1 MPKLNPIER
10 RLNRFLRNPAS
21 VRGAMGV
28 IAVATVAVVVAGG
41 ALMRLIDHPEYS
53 TIWVG
58 MWWAIQTVTTVGY
71 GDVTPKNPA
80 GRIVAAFVMLEGV
93 AFLAIITAAITSTFV
108 QRASQIRSPDQG
120 AREGRGDES
129 PPTLRR
135 SRSAP
140 GANRGVPAASPAAIK
155 HGEPLRQEI
164 QSVAQRSK
172 TPVSNR
178 CSAHPAWSSPSPSRL
193 LPRFAIRRHSVM
205 TVPQSP

>member
-108 QRASQIRSPDQG
+108 QRASHIRSPDERAEDTSLHPRFDELE
-120 AREGRGDES
+120 ARLERIEES
-129 PPTLRR
+129 LRR
-135 SRSAP
+135 A
-140 GANRGVPAASPAAIK
+140 
-155 HGEPLRQEI
+155 
-164 QSVAQRSK
+164 
-172 TPVSNR
+172 
-178 CSAHPAWSSPSPSRL
+178 
-193 LPRFAIRRHSVM
+193 LP
-205 TVPQSP
+205 Q